1 MMRGGLG
8 LKSLNSLRQ
17 ALFDSTYVKSKTLF
31 KLNKS
36 FTSLIDL
43 KKKKKNLIWK
53 SRKYLF
59 VVILIDLAQFFV
71 LK

>member
-36 FTSLIDL
+36 FASLIDL
-43 KKKKKNLIWK
+43 KKKKNLNIK
-53 SRKYLF
+53 VKKIF
-59 VVILIDLAQFFV
+59 VRCDFN
-71 LK
+71 